1 LAFIMFSTQF
11 ALLILGGK
19 SCLMV
24 CCTSVRRNDVA
35 MKIKAGYKKNFIDK
49 PEVKKIIFFAL

>member
-1 LAFIMFSTQF
+1 MFSTQF